1 MKKLLLVSAILIM
14 AQGLYAQSD
23 KYTAAMKKNIAA
35 IDSSFRNPANLVSLA
50 NTFERIGMA
59 EKNQW
64 LPFYYAAFL
73 QINYVFMLQDKSNAD
88 AGADKAESLINK
100 ADSLSPDNS
109 EISTL
114 KSMNATARMTVNP
127 ESRYMQYAG
136 VINGETEKAMKQDPT
151 NPRPYYLKGQNLKY
165 TPEAFGG
172 GCKTAAEILEQAATR
187 FETFKPASELHP
199 DWGKERNKTILAE
212 CKK

>member
-1 MKKLLLVSAILIM
+1 MKKLLLVSAMLII
-14 AQGLYAQSD
+14 ANCLYAQSE
-23 KYTAAMKKNIAA
+23 KYTTAMKKNIAA
-35 IDSSFRNPANLVSLA
+35 IDSSFKNPANLVSLA
-50 NTFERIGMA
+50 NTFERIGLA

-73 QINYVFMLQDKSNAD
+73 QINNVFMLQDKSTAD
-88 AGADKAESLINK
+88 AIADKAEILINK

-114 KSMNATARMTVNP
+114 RSMNATARMTVDPQN
-127 ESRYMQYAG
+127 RYMQYAG
-136 VINGETEKAMKQDPT
+136 TINGEMEKSMKQDPA

-172 GCKTAAEILEQAATR
+172 GCKTAAEVLEQAATR

-199 DWGKERNKTILAE
+199 DWGKERNKIILAE